1 MNKYPLVSVLITVYN
16 REKYISAAIESVLN
30 STLIDFELIV
40 VDDCSKDNSYLI
52 AKEYGSIDSRVTVY
66 QNEVNLGDYN
76 NRNKAAG
83 YAVGKYLKYVDADDL
98 IYPHGLD
105 VMVSAMESFPDSV
118 LGTQSNLR
126 QDDLPYPFSINPQE
140 SFLSH
145 FLYGGTFLSG
155 PTGVIIRRDIF
166 NEVGGFSG
174 ARYVG
179 DTELWLKLASRYN
192 VVKFQ
197 PSLIWWRSHDD
208 QEIKKE
214 QMSFEPALIR
224 YRLDKSFLEADNCP
238 LSINERNL
246 AIKKLNRRF
255 IVNSMRQ
262 LVFKNEKK
270 MTILL
275 FKRARVSVFDF
286 LQAIFH

>member
-155 PTGVIIRRDIF
+155 PTGVIIR
-166 NEVGGFSG
+166 
-174 ARYVG
+174 
-179 DTELWLKLASRYN
+179 
-192 VVKFQ
+192 
-197 PSLIWWRSHDD
+197 
-208 QEIKKE
+208 
-214 QMSFEPALIR
+214 M
-224 YRLDKSFLEADNCP
+224 
-238 LSINERNL
+238 
-246 AIKKLNRRF
+246 NRRF